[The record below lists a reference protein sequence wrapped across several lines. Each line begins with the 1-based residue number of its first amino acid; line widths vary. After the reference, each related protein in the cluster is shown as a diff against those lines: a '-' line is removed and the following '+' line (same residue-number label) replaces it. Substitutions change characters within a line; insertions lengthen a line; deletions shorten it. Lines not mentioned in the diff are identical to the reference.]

1 VIKKFLQKIFK
12 KISYGIFLKIYG
24 NIEHSIECE
33 KDGRIK
39 VKTIS
44 EQESLKYK
52 IYKIPNSRLYTDR
65 VQDAA
70 VIIDNK
76 IVEGPSFQFRY
87 IKDTNFI
94 SNSKSKNNIVFK
106 KGTPRKLKNL
116 KGTVLSLLTGGAG
129 NTNYWHWLF
138 DVLPRIGLFSK
149 VYNLNEVDYFLVP
162 DLIKKFQYETLN
174 SLKIP
179 TNKILSS
186 EKYRHIK
193 AEELIVTDHPV
204 VTTGNATND
213 ILNIPIWITKW
224 LQEKFIIKG
233 KEIKNKIYIERPDD
247 KLRSIANK
255 KEIKKY
261 LSNKNFI
268 IVKPH
273 EISFLNQVNYF
284 YNADCVI
291 GLHGAAFANIAFC
304 KHNTKI
310 IELKGLHAG
319 EAIKNLARKNNLNY
333 YSMACKAKEVT
344 NYNFPNQQGE
354 IEVPINSLKKI
365 LEG

>member
-1 VIKKFLQKIFK
+1 VIKEFLQKIFK

-24 NIEHSIECE
+24 KIEDSIECE
-33 KDGRIK
+33 KDDRIK

-52 IYKIPNSRLYTDR
+52 IYRIPNSRLYTDR

-76 IVEGPSFQFRY
+76 IIEGPSFQFRY

-94 SNSKSKNNIVFK
+94 SNSKSKNNIVLK
-106 KGTPRKLKNL
+106 KGTPRKLKKL

-138 DVLPRIGLFSK
+138 DVLPRVGLFNK
-149 VYNLNEVDYFLVP
+149 IYNLNEVDYFLVP
-162 DLIKKFQYETLN
+162 ALIKKFQYETLN

-179 TNKILSS
+179 TNKIISS

-204 VTTGNATND
+204 VTTGNATKD

-233 KEIKNKIYIERPDD
+233 KEIKNKIYIYRSDD
-247 KLRSIANK
+247 KLRSISNE

-261 LSNKNFI
+261 LSSKNFI

-273 EISFLNQVNYF
+273 EINFLNQVNYF
-284 YNADCVI
+284 YSADCVV

-310 IELKGLHAG
+310 IELKGQHAG
-319 EAIKNLARKNNLNY
+319 EAIENLARKNNLNY
-333 YSMACKAKEVT
+333 YSITCKAKEVT

-354 IEVPINSLKKI
+354 IEVPINGLKKI

>member
-1 VIKKFLQKIFK
+1 MIKKFLQKIFK
-12 KISYGIFLKIYG
+12 KVSYGIFLKIYG
-24 NIEHSIECE
+24 KIEDSIECE
-33 KDGRIK
+33 KDDRIK

-52 IYKIPNSRLYTDR
+52 IYRIPNSRLYTDR

-76 IVEGPSFQFRY
+76 IIEGPSFQFRY

-94 SNSKSKNNIVFK
+94 SNSKSKNNIVLK
-106 KGTPRKLKNL
+106 KGTPRKLKKL

-138 DVLPRIGLFSK
+138 DVLPRVGLFNK
-149 VYNLNEVDYFLVP
+149 IYNLNEVDYFLVP

-179 TNKILSS
+179 TNKIISS
-186 EKYRHIK
+186 EQYRHIK

-204 VTTGNATND
+204 VTTGNATKD

-233 KEIKNKIYIERPDD
+233 KEIKNKIYIYRSDD
-247 KLRSIANK
+247 KLRSISNE

-261 LSNKNFI
+261 LSSTNFI

-273 EISFLNQVNYF
+273 EINFLNQVNYF
-284 YNADCVI
+284 YGADCVV

-319 EAIKNLARKNNLNY
+319 EAIENLARKNNLNY
-333 YSMACKAKEVT
+333 YSITCKAKEVT

-354 IEVPINSLKKI
+354 IEVPINGLKKI